1 MKDGWHKV
9 YGEDVYIEDGKV
21 LRGTT
26 GHGFTYRTTYPY
38 RWTGDGYTV
47 DTGITVDALRA
58 GMRRGTI
65 AMK

>member
-9 YGEDVYIEDGKV
+9 YGEDVYVENGRV

-26 GHGFTYRTTYPY
+26 GSGPAYRPTYPY
-38 RWTGDGYTV
+38 RWTGNGYTI

-58 GMRRGTI
+58 GMKKGTI